1 MIPHRPNLFH
11 FATSELSQDAFL
23 CWLLAWAET
32 GHRTV
37 DEPLHRAGAEFLS
50 ALLQRARI
58 QPPATFQAVRIDRQ
72 FEKLDVLALVND
84 DIAVL
89 IEDKTHTKQ
98 HSGQLARYREAVRAK
113 YPQRALAAV
122 YYKTGDQG
130 CYKAVEEAGFFR
142 FSRQDMLGILQRGR
156 DRDIRSDIFIDY
168 LDHIQRLENAVRAFR
183 SARPE
188 EWTAHAWAGFF
199 IELQDIMKGGNWK
212 RVNNEAGGFMGF
224 WWHGTGDK
232 YLLLR
237 EAEICYKV
245 NVAEPDK
252 GRRRAAWI
260 EWHAALTAE
269 ASQRGCGLTR
279 EKRALGKDMTVAC
292 IPGDYRRWDE
302 AGRLDLDRTVENLRE
317 AESLH
322 DAALVRLPA

>member
-1 MIPHRPNLFH
+1 MTDQRPNLFR
-11 FATSELSQDAFL
+11 FATSELSQDAML
-23 CWLLAWAET
+23 CWLLSWAEAGFAAT
-32 GHRTV
+32 
-37 DEPLHRAGAEFLS
+37 DEPLHLAGREFLDAILRRAGIE
-50 ALLQRARI
+50 
-58 QPPATFQAVRIDRQ
+58 PPASIRSVCIDRQ

-130 CYKAVEEAGFFR
+130 CYKAVEEAGFVR
-142 FSRQDMLGILQRGR
+142 FSRQDILGVLRRGR
-156 DRDIRSDIFIDY
+156 EHGVGSDIFRDY
-168 LDHIQRLENAVRAFR
+168 LDHLERLEGAVQAFR

-199 IELQDIMKGGNWK
+199 IELQDIMKGGDWK

-224 WWHGTGDK
+224 WWHGTADK

-237 EAEICYKV
+237 EAEVCFKV
-245 NVAEPDK
+245 NLAEPDK

-269 ASQRGCGLTR
+269 ARHRGRALTR

-292 IPGDYRRWDE
+292 MPGDYRRWDG
-302 AGRLDLDRTVENLRE
+302 AGRLDLERTVERLRE

-322 DAALVRLPA
+322 DAALARQPA